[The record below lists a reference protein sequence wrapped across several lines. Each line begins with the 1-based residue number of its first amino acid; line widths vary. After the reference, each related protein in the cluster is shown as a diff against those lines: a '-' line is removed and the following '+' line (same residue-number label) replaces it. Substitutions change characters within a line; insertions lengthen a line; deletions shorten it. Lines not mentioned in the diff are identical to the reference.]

1 MTNLGRNASGF
12 FTTLEQS
19 TITVKVVKG
28 FDKDGNPEEWIATVY
43 PLAYLV
49 EAVFF
54 VGLCMLG
61 LAIIM
66 ASYCS
71 GFAFNLTEVW
81 LILVCGANWIVL
93 VINLRLLLS
102 E

>member
-1 MTNLGRNASGF
+1 MDSDGISIGVSGG
-12 FTTLEQS
+12 S
-19 TITVKVVKG
+19 RI
-28 FDKDGNPEEWIATVY
+28 
-43 PLAYLV
+43 
-49 EAVFF
+49 F